1 MKQNLNRTLARLR
14 STFMSF
20 TLGQRLVVVVG
31 GAALLLA
38 AFMVFRWVST
48 PNYAPLYSNLAA
60 EDASAVVDELT
71 AEGVPYELADSG
83 STIMVPRDK
92 VYSTRITLSGQGLP
106 ADSGDQGYTLLDGQ
120 DISTSD
126 FQEQTDF
133 KRAMEGELSKTIE
146 AIDGVNTAVVH
157 LALPEK
163 KVFSDEQDPTT
174 ASVLIDTSAGTTV
187 APEKVQA
194 IVNLVASSIDG
205 LDSGNVTVADS
216 TGKVLS
222 DESAA
227 GGVGAGPQAQ
237 AVTDFQARKT
247 QQIQTMLDRVLGA
260 GNSTVQVSADL
271 DFDKAIQ
278 ESTTYNTKKK
288 TPALSESSSKETY
301 TGTGTAGGSTG
312 VVGPDGQM
320 DSTGTATNGNGQPN
334 QYDKRSVTRDNAV
347 EKTQEHRE
355 AAPGSV
361 RSLHIGV
368 VLDTAS
374 AQGVDAADV
383 KDLISAAVGIDAT
396 RGDTVEV
403 STMAFDRSADTAAA
417 EELAAAN
424 KAKADARRWSM
435 IRNGGIALAILAMV
449 LLAWL
454 RARRGKR
461 ERDARTEILVEQLR
475 SDAAARAAA
484 AAALEPAPAVA
495 ALEAADQAANDEMRR
510 EIAAL
515 AERQPD
521 EIATLLR
528 GWLVERT

>member
-1 MKQNLNRTLARLR
+1 MKQNLSRTLARLR
-14 STFMSF
+14 TTFMSF
-20 TLGQRLVVVVG
+20 TLGQRLVVAVG

-71 AEGVPYELADSG
+71 SEGVPYELEDG
-83 STIMVPRDK
+83 GGTIMVPRDK

-106 ADSGDQGYTLLDGQ
+106 ANSSDGGYSLLDGQ
-120 DISTSD
+120 NMSTSD

-133 KRAMEGELSKTIE
+133 KRAMEGELAKTIE

-174 ASVLIDTSAGTTV
+174 ASVLVDTSAGTSI

-205 LDSGNVTVADS
+205 LDPGNVTVADS

-222 DESAA
+222 SDSAN
-227 GGVGAGPQAQ
+227 GGSTGTQAQ

-247 QQIQTMLDRVLGA
+247 QQIQNMLDRVLGP

-288 TPALSESSSKETY
+288 TPALSESTSKEVY
-301 TGTGTAGGSTG
+301 NGTGGAGGSTG

-320 DSTGTATNGNGQPN
+320 DSTGTVSGTGGDGSSYTKESAT
-334 QYDKRSVTRDNAV
+334 KDNAV
-347 EKTQEHRE
+347 ETTKEHRE

-361 RSLHIGV
+361 SSLHIGV
-368 VLDTAS
+368 VLDSTAS
-374 AQGVDAADV
+374 QGVDAADV
-383 KDLISAAVGIDAT
+383 KDLIAAAVGIDTA

-403 STMAFDRSADTAAA
+403 STMAFDRTADDEAAA
-417 EELAAAN
+417 ELAAAK
-424 KAKADARRWSM
+424 KAKADAQRWSM
-435 IRNGGIALAILAMV
+435 IRNGGIGVAVLAMV

-461 ERDARTEILVEQLR
+461 NRDARTEYLVEQLR
-475 SDAAARAAA
+475 QDAASRAAA
-484 AAALEPAPAVA
+484 AAALEPTPAVA
-495 ALEAADQAANDEMRR
+495 ALETAEQAANDDLKR

-528 GWLVERT
+528 GWLVERA

>member
-1 MKQNLNRTLARLR
+1 MKQNLSRTLARLR
-14 STFMSF
+14 TTFMSF

-38 AFMVFRWVST
+38 AFMVFQWVST
-48 PNYAPLYSNLAA
+48 PNYAPLYSSLAS
-60 EDASAVVDELT
+60 EDASAVVDELD
-71 AEGVPYELADSG
+71 AQGVPYELTDGG
-83 STIMVPRDK
+83 STIMVPRDS
-92 VYSTRITLSGQGLP
+92 VYSTRIELSGQGLP

-133 KRAMEGELSKTIE
+133 KRAMEGELAKTIE

-174 ASVLIDTSAGTTV
+174 ASVLIDTSAGTSV

-205 LDSGNVTVADS
+205 LDPGNVTVADS

-222 DESAA
+222 SDSAN
-227 GGVGAGPQAQ
+227 GGSTGTQAQ

-278 ESTTYNTKKK
+278 ESTKYSYNKKNA
-288 TPALSESSSKETY
+288 PLSESTSKESY
-301 TGTGTAGGSTG
+301 NGTSKGGGSTG

-320 DSTGTATNGNGQPN
+320 DSTGAVSGTGGDGGDYLKESAT
-334 QYDKRSVTRDNAV
+334 KDNAV
-347 EKTQEHRE
+347 ETTKEHRE

-361 RSLHIGV
+361 ESLHIGV
-368 VLDTAS
+368 VLDQTA
-374 AQGVDAADV
+374 AQDVDAADV
-383 KDLISAAVGIDAT
+383 KDLITAAVGIDT
-396 RGDTVEV
+396 ERGDTVEV
-403 STMAFDRSADTAAA
+403 TTMAFDRTADSAAA

-424 KAKADARRWSM
+424 KAKADAQRWQL
-435 IRNGGIALAILAMV
+435 IRNGGIGVAILAMV

-461 ERDARTEILVEQLR
+461 NRDARTEYLVEQLR
-475 SDAAARAAA
+475 QDAADRAAA

-495 ALEAADQAANDEMRR
+495 ALETAEQAANDELRR

-528 GWLVERT
+528 GWLVERA

>member
-20 TLGQRLVVVVG
+20 TLGQRLVVAVG

-174 ASVLIDTSAGTTV
+174 ASVLIDTSAGTAV

-271 DFDKAIQ
+271 DFDKSIQ

-320 DSTGTATNGNGQPN
+320 DSTGTATTGDGRPN
-334 QYDKRSVTRDNAV
+334 QYDKQSVTRDNAV

-368 VLDTAS
+368 VLDTES

-383 KDLISAAVGIDAT
+383 KDLISAAVGIDAA

-484 AAALEPAPAVA
+484 AAALEPTPAVA

>member
-163 KVFSDEQDPTT
+163 KVFADEQDPTT
-174 ASVLIDTSAGTTV
+174 ASVLIDTSAGTAV

-301 TGTGTAGGSTG
+301 TGTGAAGGSTG

-320 DSTGTATNGNGQPN
+320 DSTGTATGDGQPN
-334 QYDKRSVTRDNAV
+334 QYDKQSVTRDNAV

-368 VLDTAS
+368 VLDTES

-383 KDLISAAVGIDAT
+383 RDLISAAVGIDAA

-424 KAKADARRWSM
+424 KAKADAQRWSM

-484 AAALEPAPAVA
+484 AAALEPTPAVA

>member
-1 MKQNLNRTLARLR
+1 MKQNISRTLTRLR
-14 STFMSF
+14 NTFMSF
-20 TLGQRLVVVVG
+20 TLGQRLVVAVG

-48 PNYAPLYSNLAA
+48 PNYAPLYSGLAA

-71 AEGVPYELADSG
+71 SEGVPYELEDG
-83 STIMVPRDK
+83 GGTIMVPRDK

-106 ADSGDQGYTLLDGQ
+106 ANSSDGGYSLLDDQ
-120 DISTSD
+120 NMSTSD

-133 KRAMEGELSKTIE
+133 KRAMEGELAKTIE
-146 AIDGVNTAVVH
+146 AINGVNTAVVH
-157 LALPEK
+157 LAMPEK

-174 ASVLIDTSAGTTV
+174 ASVLIDTSAGTSID
-187 APEKVQA
+187 PEKVQA
-194 IVNLVASSIDG
+194 VVNLVASSVDG
-205 LDSGNVTVADS
+205 LDPDNVTVADS

-222 DESAA
+222 NESGS
-227 GGVGAGPQAQ
+227 GGVGAGTQAQ

-247 QQIQTMLDRVLGA
+247 QQIQTMLDRVLGP

-271 DFDKAIQ
+271 DFDKAVQ

-288 TPALSESSSKETY
+288 APALSESTSKEVY
-301 TGTGTAGGSTG
+301 DGTGAGGGSTG

-320 DSTGTATNGNGQPN
+320 DSTGTASGTGGDGSS
-334 QYDKRSVTRDNAV
+334 YTKESATKDNAV
-347 EKTQEHRE
+347 ETTKEHRE

-361 RSLHIGV
+361 SSLHIGV
-368 VLDTAS
+368 VLDSTAS
-374 AQGVDAADV
+374 QGVDAADV
-383 KDLISAAVGIDAT
+383 KDLISAAVGIDPT

-403 STMAFDRSADTAAA
+403 STMAFDRTSDDEAAA
-417 EELAAAN
+417 EIAAAK
-424 KAKADARRWSM
+424 KAKADAQRWSM
-435 IRNGGIALAILAMV
+435 IRNGGIGLAVLAMV

-461 ERDARTEILVEQLR
+461 NREARTEYLVEQLR
-475 SDAAARAAA
+475 QDAASRAAA

-495 ALEAADQAANDEMRR
+495 ALETAEQTANDELKR

-528 GWLVERT
+528 GWLVERA

>member
-1 MKQNLNRTLARLR
+1 MKQNLSRTLARLR
-14 STFMSF
+14 TTFMSF

-48 PNYAPLYSNLAA
+48 PNYAPLYSNLAS
-60 EDASAVVDELT
+60 EDAAAVVDELD
-71 AEGVPYELADSG
+71 AQGVPYELSDGG
-83 STIMVPRDK
+83 STIMVPRDS
-92 VYSTRITLSGQGLP
+92 VYSTRIEMSGQGLP

-133 KRAMEGELSKTIE
+133 KRAMEGELAKTIE

-174 ASVLIDTSAGTTV
+174 ASVLVDTSAGTSV

-205 LDSGNVTVADS
+205 LEPGNVTVADS

-222 DESAA
+222 TDSTTGGSA
-227 GGVGAGPQAQ
+227 GTQAQ

-247 QQIQTMLDRVLGA
+247 QQIQTMLDRVLGP

-288 TPALSESSSKETY
+288 APALSESTSKEVY
-301 TGTGTAGGSTG
+301 NGTGAGGGSTG

-320 DSTGTATNGNGQPN
+320 DSTGTASGTGNGASD
-334 QYDKRSVTRDNAV
+334 YSKESATKDNAV
-347 EKTQEHRE
+347 ETTKEHRE

-361 RSLHIGV
+361 ESLHIGV
-368 VLDTAS
+368 VLDQGA
-374 AQGVDAADV
+374 AQDVNAADV
-383 KDLISAAVGIDAT
+383 KDLISAAVGINTD

-403 STMAFDRSADTAAA
+403 TTMAFDRTADTKAAD
-417 EELAAAN
+417 ELAAAN
-424 KAKADARRWSM
+424 KAKADAQRWRL
-435 IRNGGIALAILAMV
+435 IRNIGIAVAILAML

-461 ERDARTEILVEQLR
+461 SRDARTEYLVEQLR
-475 SDAAARAAA
+475 QDAADRAAA
-484 AAALEPAPAVA
+484 AAALEPAPALA
-495 ALEAADQAANDEMRR
+495 ALESADQAANDELKR

-528 GWLVERT
+528 GWLVERA